1 MHPLTFISQSS
12 RWGTPSSPV
21 SCRRGRG
28 NWASPLATTRT
39 TMWKW
44 EQGQEPDAD
53 AQRVLADLLH
63 VPYEQLRAEG
73 WPQWLPIW
81 EVSRHRPPLDAVVHQ
96 VTDRYETRGS
106 SGTRPDRRRH
116 R

>member
-63 VPYEQLRAEG
+63 VPYEQLRGGRMA
-73 WPQWLPIW
+73 
-81 EVSRHRPPLDAVVHQ
+81 AVAAHM
-96 VTDRYETRGS
+96 GS
-106 SGTRPDRRRH
+106 QLTSPTT
-116 R
+116 